1 MTATRDRQ
9 SDLDDDRAGPAWDER
24 PLFGASR
31 GLPWWGA
38 VLLALAL
45 SAIAAVVDMQ
55 RQETLGGIYQ
65 GGFVLGCV
73 AAVCLVRRRNLFGPM
88 VQPPLVFAVTAAG
101 ALIALSPDEGSGRKQ
116 LLITVA
122 FPLTSNFP
130 TMAITTAVCVAI
142 GVARLLR
149 QRDPARD
156 TGDRG
161 ADDAAPRERKPR
173 QETRER
179 RPRPPREEAKR
190 EPRPDRGPR
199 DPNRKPTTRKP
210 RPE

>member
-38 VLLALAL
+38 VLLALVL
-45 SAIAAVVDMQ
+45 SAVAAVVDMQ
-55 RQETLGGIYQ
+55 RQGTLGGIYQ
-65 GGFVLGCV
+65 GAFVLGCV

-88 VQPPLVFAVTAAG
+88 VQPPLVFAATAAG

-116 LLITVA
+116 LLISVA

-130 TMAITTAVCVAI
+130 TMAITTAICVAI
-142 GVARLLR
+142 GVARLFL
-149 QRDPARD
+149 QRDPAGE

-161 ADDAAPRERKPR
+161 TGDAPPRERKPR
-173 QETRER
+173 REPREPRER
-179 RPRPPREEAKR
+179 RPRPAREEAKR
-190 EPRPDRGPR
+190 EPRPGR
-199 DPNRKPTTRKP
+199 
-210 RPE
+210 